1 MKKEI
6 LAGISILYVEDE
18 NDVREF
24 TSKLLSS
31 LVKKVYTAENGLVGL
46 ETFIENKN
54 DIDLIVTDINMP
66 KLDGLDMCIKI
77 KEYNDSIPIVV
88 TSAHNDPDFLKRAID
103 VGVSAYA
110 MKPIDL
116 YQLVDSIIKAV
127 EPLVLKRELEDLNV
141 SLETRVDQEIKKI
154 KSILDAQDN
163 IVIVV
168 NKEKI
173 TNVNKK
179 FFEFFEVNNLEDF
192 VSKHEIF
199 YDCFQDQ
206 YGFITKETLINEDS
220 WIEYI
225 KDLQEIDR
233 VVKIRNKF
241 GVEKI
246 FAINVD
252 NYENKI
258 DYYVLSL
265 TDITELKEK
274 SNLLEYQASHDSLTG
289 LFNRNKFKD
298 LFGKE
303 LRRGIRYNSDLSL
316 ILFDLDN
323 FKKVNDTHGHQ
334 VGDEVLIEISAIIT
348 SGVREHDT
356 VVRWGGEEFI
366 ILLPET
372 DIDGAVMV
380 ADKLRLL
387 ISEAIISSK
396 ELSITASFGISKMI
410 KDDTE
415 DSLIL
420 RTDNALYKAKQTGK
434 NKIVTM
440 EI

>member
-46 ETFIENKN
+46 ETFIANKD

-77 KEYNDSIPIVV
+77 KEHNEHIPIVV

-127 EPLVLKRELEDLNV
+127 EPLVLKRELEELNI

-163 IVIVV
+163 IVMVI

-179 FFEFFEVNNLEDF
+179 FYEFFEVESLEEF
-192 VSKHEIF
+192 FEENKIF

-206 YGFITKETLINEDS
+206 YGFITKEILIAQDS
-220 WIEYI
+220 WINYI

-241 GVEKI
+241 NVERI
-246 FAINVD
+246 FAINID
-252 NYENKI
+252 NYENKL

-289 LFNRNKFKD
+289 LYNRNKFKD

-303 LRRGIRYNSDLSL
+303 LRRGIRYDNQLSL
-316 ILFDLDN
+316 ILFDIDD
-323 FKKVNDTHGHQ
+323 FKKVNDNYGHQ
-334 VGDEVLIEISAIIT
+334 VGDEVLVEISKRVL

-372 DIDGAVMV
+372 NIDGAVMV
-380 ADKLRLL
+380 AEKIRLL
-387 ISEAIISSK
+387 ISEIPISS
-396 ELSITASFGISKMI
+396 ENLNITASFGISKMNE
-410 KDDTE
+410 DDTK
-415 DSLIL
+415 DSFIL
-420 RTDNALYKAKQTGK
+420 RTDKALYKAKDNGK
-434 NKIVTM
+434 NQVVT
-440 EI
+440 I

>member
-46 ETFIENKN
+46 ETFIANKD

-77 KEYNDSIPIVV
+77 KEHNEHIPIVV

-127 EPLVLKRELEDLNV
+127 EPLVLKRELEELNI

-163 IVIVV
+163 IVMVI

-179 FFEFFEVNNLEDF
+179 FYEFFEVESLEEF
-192 VSKHEIF
+192 FEENKIF

-206 YGFITKETLINEDS
+206 YGFITKEILIAQDS
-220 WIEYI
+220 WINYI

-241 GVEKI
+241 NVERI

-252 NYENKI
+252 NYENKL

-289 LFNRNKFKD
+289 LYNRNKFKD

-303 LRRGIRYNSDLSL
+303 LRRGIRYDNQLSL
-316 ILFDLDN
+316 ILFDIDD
-323 FKKVNDTHGHQ
+323 FKKVNDNCGHQ
-334 VGDEVLIEISAIIT
+334 VGDEVLVEISKRVL

-372 DIDGAVMV
+372 NIDGAVMV
-380 ADKLRLL
+380 AEKIRLL
-387 ISEAIISSK
+387 ISEIPISS
-396 ELSITASFGISKMI
+396 ENLNITASFGISKMNE
-410 KDDTE
+410 DDTK
-415 DSLIL
+415 DSFIL
-420 RTDNALYKAKQTGK
+420 RADKALYKAKDNGK
-434 NKIVTM
+434 NQVVT
-440 EI
+440 I

>member
-46 ETFIENKN
+46 ETFIANKN

-77 KEYNDSIPIVV
+77 KEHNDSIPIVV

-127 EPLVLKRELEDLNV
+127 EPLVLKRELQDLNI

-168 NKEKI
+168 NKEEI

-179 FFEFFEVNNLEDF
+179 FFEFFEVDNLDDF
-192 VSKHEIF
+192 ISKYDVF
-199 YDCFQDQ
+199 YECFQDQ
-206 YGFITKETLINEDS
+206 YGFITKEILINENS

-225 KDLQEIDR
+225 KNLQEIDR
-233 VVKIRNKF
+233 VVKIRNKND
-241 GVEKI
+241 VEKI

-252 NYENKI
+252 NYENKV

-303 LRRGIRYNSDLSL
+303 LRRGIRYDNELSL

-323 FKKVNDTHGHQ
+323 FKRVNDTYGHQ
-334 VGDEVLIEISAIIT
+334 VGDEVLIEIAQIIT
-348 SGVREHDT
+348 AGVREHDT

-372 DIDGAVMV
+372 SIDGALMV
-380 ADKLRLL
+380 ADKIRLL
-387 ISEAIISSK
+387 ISEKPISSQNIN
-396 ELSITASFGISKMI
+396 ITASFGISKMI
-410 KDDTE
+410 EDDTE
-415 DSLIL
+415 DSFVH
-420 RTDNALYKAKQTGK
+420 RTDKALYEAKQNGK
-434 NKIVTM
+434 NRIVTM
-440 EI
+440 

>member
-46 ETFIENKN
+46 ETFIANKD

-77 KEYNDSIPIVV
+77 KEHNEHIPIVV

-127 EPLVLKRELEDLNV
+127 EPLVLKRELEELNI

-163 IVIVV
+163 IVMVI

-179 FFEFFEVNNLEDF
+179 FFEFFEIESLEEF
-192 VSKHEIF
+192 FQENKIF

-206 YGFITKETLINEDS
+206 YGFITKEILTAQDS
-220 WIEYI
+220 WINYI
-225 KDLQEIDR
+225 KNLQEIDR
-233 VVKIRNKF
+233 VVKIKNKF
-241 GVEKI
+241 NLERI

-252 NYENKI
+252 NYENKL

-289 LFNRNKFKD
+289 LYNRNKFKD

-303 LRRGIRYNSDLSL
+303 LRRGIRYDNELSL
-316 ILFDLDN
+316 ILFDIDN
-323 FKKVNDTHGHQ
+323 FKKVNDTYGHQ
-334 VGDEVLIEISAIIT
+334 VGDEVLIEISKRVL

-372 DIDGAVMV
+372 SIEGAVMV
-380 ADKLRLL
+380 AEKIRLL
-387 ISEAIISSK
+387 ISEIPISS
-396 ELSITASFGISKMI
+396 ENLIITASFGISKM
-410 KDDTE
+410 KEDDTK
-415 DSLIL
+415 DSFIL
-420 RTDNALYKAKQTGK
+420 RTDKALYKAKNNGK
-434 NKIVTM
+434 NQVVT
-440 EI
+440 I